1 MKRNKGI
8 TLIALIVII
17 IVLLLLAGI
26 TIANLNGENG
36 IFTKVKQSKEKYSIS
51 EAKETLELA
60 IANLQ
65 IEQEGKGESLKK
77 EDLPKLN
84 NKEIDV
90 RDTSNFPVEIICQNY
105 KFQVDENFQIT
116 YVNQNN
122 GTLITY
128 TTEPES
134 YTNKNEV
141 KILIKITNPKG
152 IKSVQEPGESD
163 KLLAKGQTTVGI
175 DYKVNK
181 NGNYNFTVIDMDDN
195 EITKNIYIDLIDTLE
210 PEDFTPE
217 VEKTESS
224 MKIKSNAIDAEATE
238 ESTKSGIDH
247 CEYYIID
254 CNGNATKY
262 ETNEINNLV
271 LGDYRVYVIAY
282 DKAGNKKQSNT
293 IDVVLSKQFQK
304 ISTGGEYNL
313 AIDNEGNIW
322 SWGFNYYGQLGDGT
336 KVDKISPVQITTE
349 TKFKEVSAGNG
360 YDHSLAIDEEGNI
373 WSWGC
378 NKNGQLGNG
387 TTTDSYN
394 PKQITTGT
402 KFIKIEAGEC
412 ISFAIDENRDL
423 WGWGWNRWGQLGYE
437 TEDIKNIPTK
447 LNLNIKVKEI
457 SAKYL
462 HNLLIDTEGNLW
474 SWGRNGNGQVGNGK
488 KEDSVKKPIQILQG
502 TKFSKIATGIYYSL
516 ALDTNGRL
524 WSWGRN
530 DDGQLGD
537 GTQTDCYVPKQIQT
551 ETSFSQIGAIT
562 NFSVAL
568 DIEGNIWSWGCN
580 KQGQLGDGTTVNK
593 AEPEKIK
600 SKNKFKEILVGGN
613 YVKAKDI
620 NGNLWGWG
628 YNVYGQVKYGA
639 TIKIIKEP
647 IQI

>member
-1 MKRNKGI
+1 MKRNKG
-8 TLIALIVII
+8 TTMIALIVII

-90 RDTSNFPVEIICQNY
+90 RDTSNFPVEIICKNY

-210 PEDFTPE
+210 PENFTPE

-238 ESTKSGIDH
+238 ESAKSGIDH

-254 CNGNATKY
+254 CNGNIAKY
-262 ETNEINNLV
+262 DTNEINNLI

-304 ISTGGEYNL
+304 ISTGCQYNL

-322 SWGFNYYGQLGDGT
+322 SWGYNGVGELGD
-336 KVDKISPVQITTE
+336 
-349 TKFKEVSAGNG
+349 
-360 YDHSLAIDEEGNI
+360 
-373 WSWGC
+373 
-378 NKNGQLGNG
+378 G
-387 TTTDSYN
+387 TTTDSYI

-402 KFIKIEAGEC
+402 KFIKIEAGDC

-423 WGWGWNRWGQLGYE
+423 WGWGDNRWGQLGYE
-437 TEDIKNIPTK
+437 TEDIKKIPTK

-474 SWGRNGNGQVGNGK
+474 SWGWNN
-488 KEDSVKKPIQILQG
+488 
-502 TKFSKIATGIYYSL
+502 Y
-516 ALDTNGRL
+516 
-524 WSWGRN
+524 
-530 DDGQLGD
+530 GQLGN

-551 ETSFSQIGAIT
+551 ETSFSQIGT
-562 NFSVAL
+562 MGSFCVAL
-568 DIEGNIWSWGCN
+568 DIEGKIWTWGDN
-580 KQGQLGDGTTVNK
+580 GGGQLGDGTTVNK

-600 SKNKFKEILVGGN
+600 SKNKFKEIFVGGN

-628 YNVYGQVKYGA
+628 YNEYGQVKYGTTTKA
-639 TIKIIKEP
+639 IKEP

>member
-8 TLIALIVII
+8 TMIALIVII

-51 EAKETLELA
+51 EAKEKLELE
-60 IANLQ
+60 ITNLQ
-65 IEQEGKGESLKK
+65 IEQEGKGEKLKK
-77 EDLPKLN
+77 EDLPKIN

-90 RDTSNFPVEIICQNY
+90 RDTSNFPVEIICKNY

-181 NGNYNFTVIDMDDN
+181 NGNYNFTVIDMQDN

-254 CNGNATKY
+254 GNGKTTQY
-262 ETNEINNLV
+262 DTNEINNLI

-304 ISTGGEYNL
+304 ISTGSQYNL

-322 SWGFNYYGQLGDGT
+322 SWGYNYHGQLGDGT

-378 NKNGQLGNG
+378 NKKGQLGDG

-394 PKQITTGT
+394 PKKITTGT
-402 KFIKIEAGEC
+402 KFIKIEAGC
-412 ISFAIDENRDL
+412 LVSFAIDENRDL
-423 WGWGWNRWGQLGYE
+423 WGWGDNRWGQLGYE

-447 LNLNIKVKEI
+447 LNLNIKVKDI
-457 SAKYL
+457 SAKYY
-462 HNLLIDTEGNLW
+462 HNLLIDTEGNIW
-474 SWGRNGNGQVGNGK
+474 SWGDNGHGQVGNGN

-502 TKFSKIATGIYYSL
+502 TKFSKVATVIYFSL
-516 ALDTNGRL
+516 ALDTNGNL
-524 WSWGRN
+524 WTWGWN
-530 DDGQLGD
+530 NYGQLGN
-537 GTQTDCYVPKQIQT
+537 GTQTDCYIPKQIQT
-551 ETSFSQIGAIT
+551 ETSFSQIGAMSD
-562 NFSVAL
+562 FSVAL
-568 DIEGNIWSWGCN
+568 DIDGNIWAWGN
-580 KQGQLGDGTTVNK
+580 NGGGQLGDGTTVNK
-593 AEPEKIK
+593 TKPQKIK

-613 YVKAKDI
+613 FVKAKDI

-628 YNVYGQVKYGA
+628 SNEYGQVKYGTTTKA
-639 TIKIIKEP
+639 IKEP

>member
-1 MKRNKGI
+1 MKKNKGI
-8 TLIALIVII
+8 TMIALIVII

-90 RDTSNFPVEIICQNY
+90 RDTSNFPVEIICKNY

-210 PEDFTPE
+210 PENFTPE

-254 CNGNATKY
+254 GNGKTTQY
-262 ETNEINNLV
+262 DTNEINNLI

-304 ISTGGEYNL
+304 ISTGSQYNL

-322 SWGFNYYGQLGDGT
+322 SWGYNYYGQLGDGT

-349 TKFKEVSAGNG
+349 TKFKEVLAGNG
-360 YDHSLAIDEEGNI
+360 DDHSLAIDEEGNI

-378 NKNGQLGNG
+378 NNRGQLGDG
-387 TTTDSYN
+387 TTTDNYN
-394 PKQITTGT
+394 PKKITTGT
-402 KFIKIEAGEC
+402 KFIKIEAGDC

-423 WGWGWNRWGQLGYE
+423 WGWGDNRWGQLGYE

-447 LNLNIKVKEI
+447 LNINIKVKEI

-474 SWGRNGNGQVGNGK
+474 SCGRNTYGQVGNGK

-502 TKFSKIATGIYYSL
+502 TKFSKVATGIYYSL
-516 ALDTNGRL
+516 ALDTNGNL
-524 WSWGRN
+524 WTWGWN
-530 DDGQLGD
+530 NYGQLGN
-537 GTQTDCYVPKQIQT
+537 GTQTDCYIPKQIQT
-551 ETSFSQIGAIT
+551 ETSFSQIGAMSY
-562 NFSVAL
+562 FSVAL
-568 DIEGNIWSWGCN
+568 DIDGNIWAWGN
-580 KQGQLGDGTTVNK
+580 NGGGQLGDGTTVNK
-593 AEPEKIK
+593 TKPQKIK

-613 YVKAKDI
+613 FVKAKDI

-628 YNVYGQVKYGA
+628 SNEYGQVKYGTTTKA
-639 TIKIIKEP
+639 IKEP